1 MDNGEVFSER
11 DSLLDK
17 ESPVKELEKSEEHR
31 AKDFQVI
38 YVPSSR
44 KAVSKLIYIY
54 IKYIYNIYININFVF
69 HERKGMC

>member
-1 MDNGEVFSER
+1 MDNRVVFSER

-38 YVPSSR
+38 HVPDST
-44 KAVSKLIYIY
+44 KAVSKL
-54 IKYIYNIYININFVF
+54 
-69 HERKGMC
+69 

>member
-11 DSLLDK
+11 DSLLVK

-54 IKYIYNIYININFVF
+54 I
-69 HERKGMC
+69 